1 MTMRVVLGLLLLLAN
16 IGWCENW
23 PAWRGPQGT
32 GTSAEKGLPV
42 EWSRTQNVAWRA
54 KLPGLGASSPVVWGD
69 KVFVTYQV
77 GAGALRS
84 GRHPTFVTEGNPA
97 DQGETPI
104 GGARPGATD
113 EKIAFTVAA
122 FGAGDGRPLWE
133 YKVDATGK
141 LPEVHEKRNLA
152 TASPVTDGER
162 VYAWFANGQL
172 AAVDMNGKAVW
183 TRHLGQEIS
192 PFDLDWGHA
201 SSPVVEGDRLIL
213 LCYLGS
219 QAYVLALDKRTGKEL
234 WKVERPR
241 ELKSYSTPL
250 VIRTPEGAQLIVNST
265 ESIEALDPAMGK
277 SLWKFVEPARF
288 AVPMPVY
295 HDGMLYVSRGY
306 RSGPYWAVKTS
317 LRGEVTKAQLAWH
330 VETGAP
336 YTSSV
341 VYDNGHL
348 FMATEM
354 GIVTCVDAKT
364 GERVWRERLGGIY
377 SASPIAADGKIYLA
391 GENGETLVLRSSN
404 KAEVLARNKLDL
416 RVIASPAISNGRI
429 FFRGD
434 RELVAV
440 QAK

>member
-1 MTMRVVLGLLLLLAN
+1 MRVALGLSLLLVSIAHAD
-16 IGWCENW
+16 NW
-23 PAWRGPQGT
+23 PAWRGPNGA

-42 EWSRTQNVAWRA
+42 EWSRDRNVAWRA

-84 GRHPTFVTEGNPA
+84 GPHPTFVTEGNPA

-113 EKIAFTVAA
+113 EKISFAVAA
-122 FGAGDGRPLWE
+122 FSASDGKPLWE
-133 YKVDATGK
+133 HKTDAVGK

-162 VYAWFANGQL
+162 VYAWFANGQF
-172 AAVDMNGKAVW
+172 AAVDMNGKPVW
-183 TRHLGQEIS
+183 ARHLGTEIS

-201 SSPVVEGDRLIL
+201 SSPALDGDRLIL

-219 QAYVLALDKRTGKEL
+219 QAYVLAVDKRTGKDL

-241 ELKSYSTPL
+241 EFKSYSTPL
-250 VIRTPEGAQLIVNST
+250 VIRTPQGPQVIINST
-265 ESIEALDPAMGK
+265 DSMESLDPATGK

-295 HDGMLYVSRGY
+295 DNGMLYVSRGY
-306 RSGPYWAVKTS
+306 RAGPYWAVKTS
-317 LRGEVTKAQLAWH
+317 VRGEVPKTQLAWH

-336 YTSSV
+336 YTSSL
-341 VYDNGHL
+341 VYDNGLL

-354 GIVTCVDAKT
+354 GIVTCIDAKT
-364 GERVWRERLGGIY
+364 GERIWRERLGGIY
-377 SASPIAADGKIYLA
+377 SASPVVADGKIYLA
-391 GENGETLVLRSSN
+391 GENGETLVLKSSQ
-404 KAEVLARNKLDL
+404 KPEVIARNKLDL
-416 RVIASPAISNGRI
+416 RVIASPAVSAGRI

-434 RELVAV
+434 KELVAV
-440 QAK
+440 QTK